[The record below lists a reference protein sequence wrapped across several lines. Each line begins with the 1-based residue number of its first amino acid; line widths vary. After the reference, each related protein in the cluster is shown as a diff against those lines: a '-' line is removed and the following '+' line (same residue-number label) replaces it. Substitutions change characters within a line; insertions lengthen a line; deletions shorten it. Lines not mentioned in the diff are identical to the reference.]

1 MTIDHAEIKQNE
13 FNAKLNALREYSPR
27 NQKYLE
33 AKNNLLDNAENFC
46 KRREKIIEGFKK
58 VIIP

>member
-1 MTIDHAEIKQNE
+1 MAIDNAEIKQNE
-13 FNAKLNALREYSPR
+13 FNAKLNALKEYSPR

-46 KRREKIIEGFKK
+46 KWREKIIEGFKK